1 MGLTYARAG
10 VDIDAKSRAVSSL
23 VRQLRFR
30 RTGLGAPVDIGG
42 HFTGLVDFGD
52 HYLSLCTDGVGTKLI
67 VAEALNKWDTVGI
80 DCVAMNVNDMI
91 CVGAEPMAFVDYIA
105 VDRPRPDTV
114 AEVGKGLSRGAEL
127 ANVSVIGGETAVL
140 PEMVRGLD
148 LSGTCLGFVKRG
160 EEVTGSSIVVGDV
173 VLGVESSGM
182 HSNGLTLAR
191 RILRDASITLLDALP
206 GAESSVGEE
215 LLRPTH
221 IYVRP
226 VLEILRESEVHGL
239 ANITG
244 GGLRNLIRLRAG
256 VRIRIER
263 PLPPQSIFT
272 ALQKLGRVTD
282 REMHQ
287 TFNMGM
293 GFAMVM
299 PRRSAEEAMSTLER
313 HRLRSDIVGRVTR
326 GAGVVHVPKK
336 LTYLRY

>member
-1 MGLTYARAG
+1 MTYARAG
-10 VDIDAKSRAVSSL
+10 VDIDVKSRAVSAL
-23 VRQLRFR
+23 VGQLRFR
-30 RTGLGAPVDIGG
+30 RRGIGAPVNIGG
-42 HFTGLVDFGD
+42 HFTGLIDFGG
-52 HYLSLCTDGVGTKLI
+52 HYLSLCTDGVGTKLM
-67 VAEALNKWDTVGI
+67 VAEAMNKWDTVGI
-80 DCVAMNVNDMI
+80 DCVAMNANDMI
-91 CVGAEPMAFVDYIA
+91 CVGAEPLAFVDYIA
-105 VDRPRPDTV
+105 VDRPRPKTV

-148 LSGTCLGFVKRG
+148 LSGTCLGFVRKG
-160 EEVTGSSIVVGDV
+160 EEVTGASIVAGDV
-173 VLGVESSGM
+173 VLGVESSGV

-191 RILRDASITLLDALP
+191 RILRDASISLLDPLP
-206 GAESSVGEE
+206 GAETSVGEE

-226 VLEILRESEVHGL
+226 VLEVLRKTEAHGL

-244 GGLRNLIRLRAG
+244 GGLRNLLRLRG
-256 VRIRIER
+256 GVQVRIDR
-263 PLPPQSIFT
+263 PLPPQPIFA
-272 ALQKLGRVTD
+272 ALQRLGRVSS

-299 PRRSAEEAMSTLER
+299 PRRSAELAMSVLDKYG
-313 HRLRSDIVGRVTR
+313 LRSDIVGRVAR
-326 GAGVVHVPKK
+326 GRGVVHVPQK